1 MKHAALAFVQAV
13 AVVLAPPS
21 VLLHHQVAL
30 WPQLLATLDTDV
42 PGVQPN
48 RTLLLQ
54 VAAVPQDWLLTPGV
68 APRLAQVVESHPVC
82 SVQVLVL
89 LPPEQADHPVTVAGA
104 EHAALAF
111 VQAVAVVLA
120 PPSVLLHHQVALWP
134 QLLATLDTDVPG
146 VQPNRTLLL
155 QAAVVPQD

>member
-1 MKHAALAFVQAV
+1 M
-13 AVVLAPPS
+13 
-21 VLLHHQVAL
+21 
-30 WPQLLATLDTDV
+30 
-42 PGVQPN
+42 
-48 RTLLLQ
+48 
-54 VAAVPQDWLLTPGV
+54 TPGV

-89 LPPEQADHPVTVAGA
+89 LPAEQADHAVTVAGT